1 MQAAIENNKS
11 VAQVASELKNDARD
25 FFTTRLQILKQEMEE
40 KLSIWKGALPILGF
54 AALVG
59 ATAFLCITFAIV
71 AFFAAIFQPS
81 PYAWC
86 FGALIVTAIYFFS
99 AVGMFYLGKRELTQ
113 AGVVP
118 KRTLHV
124 LKQDQVWIQ
133 NEARSQV

>member
-1 MQAAIENNKS
+1 MQAATENNKS
-11 VAQVASELKNDARD
+11 VAQVAAELKNDAID
-25 FFTTRLQILKQEMEE
+25 FVSTRLQILKQEMGE
-40 KLSIWKGALPILGF
+40 KLSIWKAAVPILAF
-54 AALVG
+54 AVLVG
-59 ATAFLCITFAIV
+59 ATAFLALSFAII

-86 FGALIVTAIYFFS
+86 FGALIVTAIYFFA

-118 KRTLHV
+118 ARTLHV
-124 LKQDQVWIQ
+124 LKQDEVWIR